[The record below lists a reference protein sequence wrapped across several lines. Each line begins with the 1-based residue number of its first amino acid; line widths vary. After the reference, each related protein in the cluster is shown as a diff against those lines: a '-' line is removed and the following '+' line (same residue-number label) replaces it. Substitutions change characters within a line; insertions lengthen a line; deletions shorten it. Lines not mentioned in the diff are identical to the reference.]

1 MNRKLI
7 SIRNKKKK
15 IEEKL
20 KDLNAKYK
28 EICDEEIQ
36 VENEEIIVTLRRNN
50 ISLEELMEKIND
62 RKRERKITETE
73 VRFYEFQA
81 PKGSVATQFIV
92 CSMGIGDTPQQADL
106 AKIP

>member
-1 MNRKLI
+1 MNRKLV

-50 ISLEELMEKIND
+50 MEKIND
-62 RKRERKITETE
+62 RKREEKLKEKENIHNEE
-73 VRFYEFQA
+73 
-81 PKGSVATQFIV
+81 I
-92 CSMGIGDTPQQADL
+92 
-106 AKIP
+106 

>member
-1 MNRKLI
+1 MVLEDQDRREILCEQKTY
-7 SIRNKKKK
+7 KYQEQKEK

-62 RKRERKITETE
+62 RKREEKLKEKENIHNEE
-73 VRFYEFQA
+73 
-81 PKGSVATQFIV
+81 I
-92 CSMGIGDTPQQADL
+92 
-106 AKIP
+106 

>member
-1 MNRKLI
+1 MEITLLWFWKTKIEGRYYVNRKLI

-62 RKRERKITETE
+62 RKREEKLEEKENIHNEE
-73 VRFYEFQA
+73 
-81 PKGSVATQFIV
+81 I
-92 CSMGIGDTPQQADL
+92 
-106 AKIP
+106 

>member
-20 KDLNAKYK
+20 KDLNAKYT

-50 ISLEELMEKIND
+50 ISLEELMEKING
-62 RKRERKITETE
+62 RKREEKLEKENNHNEEI
-73 VRFYEFQA
+73 
-81 PKGSVATQFIV
+81 
-92 CSMGIGDTPQQADL
+92 
-106 AKIP
+106 

>member
-1 MNRKLI
+1 MEITFLWFWKTKIEGRYYVSRKLI
-7 SIRNKKKK
+7 SIRNKKRK

-28 EICDEEIQ
+28 EICDEEIK

-62 RKRERKITETE
+62 RKREKKLKE
-73 VRFYEFQA
+73 
-81 PKGSVATQFIV
+81 KGNIHNEE
-92 CSMGIGDTPQQADL
+92 I
-106 AKIP
+106 

>member
-7 SIRNKKKK
+7 SIRNKKRK

-28 EICDEEIQ
+28 EICDEEIK

-62 RKRERKITETE
+62 RKREKKLKE
-73 VRFYEFQA
+73 
-81 PKGSVATQFIV
+81 KGNIHNEE
-92 CSMGIGDTPQQADL
+92 I
-106 AKIP
+106 

>member
-15 IEEKL
+15 MEEKL

-50 ISLEELMEKIND
+50 ISLEELEEKIND
-62 RKRERKITETE
+62 RKREEKLKEKENIHNEE
-73 VRFYEFQA
+73 
-81 PKGSVATQFIV
+81 I
-92 CSMGIGDTPQQADL
+92 
-106 AKIP
+106 

>member
-1 MNRKLI
+1 MGLIFIRFNCIKKGIYDVI

-62 RKRERKITETE
+62 RKREEKLKEKENIHNEE
-73 VRFYEFQA
+73 
-81 PKGSVATQFIV
+81 I
-92 CSMGIGDTPQQADL
+92 
-106 AKIP
+106 

>member
-1 MNRKLI
+1 MEITLLWFWKTKIEGSYYVNRKLI

-36 VENEEIIVTLRRNN
+36 VENEEIILTLRANN

-62 RKRERKITETE
+62 RKKEKENIHNEE
-73 VRFYEFQA
+73 
-81 PKGSVATQFIV
+81 I
-92 CSMGIGDTPQQADL
+92 
-106 AKIP
+106 

>member
-1 MNRKLI
+1 MVLEDLDRREILCEQEAYKYQ
-7 SIRNKKKK
+7 KQKEK

-62 RKRERKITETE
+62 RKREEKLKEKENIHNEE
-73 VRFYEFQA
+73 
-81 PKGSVATQFIV
+81 I
-92 CSMGIGDTPQQADL
+92 
-106 AKIP
+106 

>member
-1 MNRKLI
+1 MEITLLWFWKTKIEGRYYVNRKLI

-50 ISLEELMEKIND
+50 ISLEELTEKIND
-62 RKRERKITETE
+62 RKREEKLEKENNHNEEI
-73 VRFYEFQA
+73 
-81 PKGSVATQFIV
+81 
-92 CSMGIGDTPQQADL
+92 
-106 AKIP
+106 

>member
-1 MNRKLI
+1 MVLEDQDRREILCEQKTY
-7 SIRNKKKK
+7 KYQKQKEK

-62 RKRERKITETE
+62 RKREEKLKEKENIHNEE
-73 VRFYEFQA
+73 
-81 PKGSVATQFIV
+81 I
-92 CSMGIGDTPQQADL
+92 
-106 AKIP
+106 

>member
-1 MNRKLI
+1 MEITLLWFWKTKIEGRHYVNRKLI

-28 EICDEEIQ
+28 EICDEEIR

-62 RKRERKITETE
+62 RKREEKLKEKENIHNEE
-73 VRFYEFQA
+73 
-81 PKGSVATQFIV
+81 I
-92 CSMGIGDTPQQADL
+92 
-106 AKIP
+106 

>member
-1 MNRKLI
+1 MKKLI
-7 SIRNKKKK
+7 SYWVFKSVQFHIA
-15 IEEKL
+15 IYL

-62 RKRERKITETE
+62 RKREEKLKEKENIHNEE
-73 VRFYEFQA
+73 
-81 PKGSVATQFIV
+81 I
-92 CSMGIGDTPQQADL
+92 
-106 AKIP
+106 

>member
-36 VENEEIIVTLRRNN
+36 VENEEIIVTIRRNN

-62 RKRERKITETE
+62 RKREEKLKEKFSDVDFIDVPTSGICS
-73 VRFYEFQA
+73 FYGEE
-81 PKGSVATQFIV
+81 GGMLLGYEI
-92 CSMGIGDTPQQADL
+92 
-106 AKIP
+106 

>member
-20 KDLNAKYK
+20 KDLNEKYK

-62 RKRERKITETE
+62 RKREELKRK
-73 VRFYEFQA
+73 
-81 PKGSVATQFIV
+81 
-92 CSMGIGDTPQQADL
+92 DTNESEENL
-106 AKIP
+106 

>member
-1 MNRKLI
+1 MNKKLI

-15 IEEKL
+15 LKEKL
-20 KDLNAKYK
+20 DDLNAKYK

-62 RKRERKITETE
+62 RKREEKLREKEIFNNEETK
-73 VRFYEFQA
+73 Y
-81 PKGSVATQFIV
+81 
-92 CSMGIGDTPQQADL
+92 D
-106 AKIP
+106 

>member
-1 MNRKLI
+1 MSRKLI

-20 KDLNAKYK
+20 KDLNEKYK

-50 ISLEELMEKIND
+50 ISLEELMEKINA
-62 RKRERKITETE
+62 RKKR
-73 VRFYEFQA
+73 
-81 PKGSVATQFIV
+81 G
-92 CSMGIGDTPQQADL
+92 
-106 AKIP
+106 

>member
-28 EICDEEIQ
+28 EICDEEIL
-36 VENEEIIVTLRRNN
+36 VTLRRNN

-62 RKRERKITETE
+62 RKREEKLKEKENIHNEE
-73 VRFYEFQA
+73 
-81 PKGSVATQFIV
+81 I
-92 CSMGIGDTPQQADL
+92 
-106 AKIP
+106 

>member
-15 IEEKL
+15 MEEKL

-50 ISLEELMEKIND
+50 ISL
-62 RKRERKITETE
+62 
-73 VRFYEFQA
+73 
-81 PKGSVATQFIV
+81 
-92 CSMGIGDTPQQADL
+92 
-106 AKIP
+106 

>member
-1 MNRKLI
+1 MSRKLI

-62 RKRERKITETE
+62 RKREEKLEEKENIHNEE
-73 VRFYEFQA
+73 
-81 PKGSVATQFIV
+81 I
-92 CSMGIGDTPQQADL
+92 
-106 AKIP
+106 